1 MKIKIIKLSEL
12 DDHSLES
19 LAVSMM
25 RWPNDYNK
33 NEHECMSYELK
44 NRM

>member
-1 MKIKIIKLSEL
+1 MSNKNLESL

-25 RWPNDYNK
+25 RWPNDYNSE
-33 NEHECMSYELK
+33 EHKLMSIELK
-44 NRM
+44 NRRK

>member
-1 MKIKIIKLSEL
+1 MKIKITKLSEL

-25 RWPNDYNK
+25 RWPNDYSN
-33 NEHECMSYELK
+33 NEHKDMSSELK